1 MVNDQI
7 GSPTSVHTLAHYLF
21 ELIHTGAKPGV
32 YHWCDGGEISWFHFA
47 QEIYSQGREEGLLEV
62 EVAVQPI
69 AGADYPTP
77 ATRPAYSVLDRS
89 TSLAIMGDT
98 AKTWQ
103 AALKLVLINL
113 SRMAREPQGYH
124 HE

>member
-7 GSPTSVHTLAHYLF
+7 GRLPVHTLAHYLF
-21 ELIHTGAKPGV
+21 ELIWPALSWF

-47 QEIYSQGREEGLLEV
+47 QEIYQQGRMEGLLDG

-69 AGADYPTP
+69 AGADYPTL

-89 TSLAIMGDT
+89 TSLAIMGGT

-103 AALKLVLINL
+103 AALKLVLTNL